1 MNHYD
6 AVAIKASEIALTLKS
21 LTQSEIAY
29 LFGVLAE
36 NDPIL
41 SQQIAVAIKLNLEE
55 IYHDKYPIA

>member
-6 AVAIKASEIALTLKS
+6 AVAIKASEIALTLKR

-36 NDPIL
+36 NDPVL

-55 IYHDKYPIA
+55 IYDGKYTIA

>member
-6 AVAIKASEIALTLKS
+6 AVAITASAVALELKKLTPSEIG
-21 LTQSEIAY
+21 Y

-36 NDPIL
+36 RDPVL

-55 IYHDKYPIA
+55 IYDNKYPIA